1 METLELQIEK
11 LKAEH
16 AFKADMETRFGN
28 YKTLAYLNENKE
40 YDNCIHFD
48 LTGLSIADIPAHI
61 KYITGSLRCKET
73 ETLIGSASGKNWL
86 NMSGYTLRFDNGI
99 HNHHADISYLSNRT
113 SVTLKVPV
121 NFYNGIILTSF
132 YRSVTECEYHYFGG
146 TSMKEIRNMKLRAYK
161 LNIFKE
167 IVWFGSHVTMWIDDV
182 DLREVYEQVLFN
194 GVEEN
199 LKAD

>member
-1 METLELQIEK
+1 METLEAQIEK

-16 AFKADMETRFGN
+16 AFKSDMETRFGN
-28 YKTLAYLNENKE
+28 YKILAYSSASKE
-40 YDNCIHFD
+40 YDSCVNFD
-48 LTGLSIADIPAHI
+48 LTGVPISDIPAHI
-61 KYITGSLRCKET
+61 KYIIGSLRCKET

-99 HNHHADISYLSNRT
+99 SDQHADIKYLSNRI
-113 SVTLKVPV
+113 SVTIKVPV
-121 NFYNGIILTSF
+121 NFYQGIILTSF
-132 YRSVTECEYHYFGG
+132 TRSVTDSEYHYFGG
-146 TSMKEIRNMKLRAYK
+146 TSMDQIRKMQLRAYK

-167 IVWFGSHVTMWIDDV
+167 IVWYGSDVTMWIDDI